1 MRIKICGITRWE
13 DAQAAVSC
21 GVDAV
26 GLVFHP
32 DSPRAVTVELARDIV
47 AVVPP
52 FVTVVGLFVDEST
65 DNVRRVL
72 ESVPIDLLQFHGDES
87 AAYCQQFARPW
98 LKALR
103 VRPGLDIAGEC
114 DRYRGARGVLLDTW
128 HEGKPGGTGRTFDW
142 TLAAGDLPLPV
153 VLAGGLDEDNVAA
166 AIRALRPSAVD
177 VSGGVERSPG
187 IKDVPRIR
195 RFVRAVRAAEAALR
209 EADNDE

>member
-1 MRIKICGITRWE
+1 MRIKICGITRRE

-26 GLVFHP
+26 GLVFYP
-32 DSPRAVTVELARDIV
+32 DSPRAVTVELAREIV
-47 AVVPP
+47 AAVPP

-65 DNVRRVL
+65 DNVRRIL
-72 ESVPIDLLQFHGDES
+72 ESVPIDLLQFHGEES

-103 VRPGLDIAGEC
+103 VRPGLDIAREC
-114 DRYRGARGVLLDTW
+114 DRYRGARGILLDTW
-128 HEGKPGGTGRTFDW
+128 HELKPGGTGTTFDW
-142 TLAAGDLPLPV
+142 SLAAGDLPLPV

-166 AIRALRPSAVD
+166 AMRALRPAAVD

-187 IKDVPRIR
+187 IKDVSRIR

-209 EADNDE
+209 ESDDDE